1 MAREGAS
8 EVKLA
13 RAALERIQ
21 RELGSRRLDQEQNW
35 KRNYQPDDCSKK
47 SFSLEQTRLLLNV
60 RYMDYV
66 EHASDE
72 WFFIRFSRQLRCK

>member
-21 RELGSRRLDQEQNW
+21 REPESRSLDQEHNW
-35 KRNYQPDDCSKK
+35 GRNYQPDDCSKT

-72 WFFIRFSRQLRCK
+72 WFLSDFHVS